1 MNEDQ
6 LAALLRR
13 AAGPAQ
19 TRKDQEDKLLDFLVW
34 SLEAGPR
41 PNRDSVAKERAKAL
55 AKAPEWWVHHIVLS
69 EESWLAWKTLQALV
83 WDLWHRDPPSVHL
96 FVAPETPTFS
106 PLWYWVIEVAA
117 GKRTEPKKTGPDPTK
132 LYYRNVVI
140 AVTVDEIVGVGRV
153 KAPKACDL
161 VVERL
166 KKEGYELS
174 CKHVYDNIWRP
185 HNKRRSYEDSPSDEG

>member
-117 GKRTEPKKTGPDPTK
+117 ASEQNREDGAGPHQTLLPQCRD
-132 LYYRNVVI
+132 RC
-140 AVTVDEIVGVGRV
+140 DGGRDCRSRSCQGA
-153 KAPKACDL
+153 KGCDL